1 MRFNNYSRV
10 ILKID
15 VIILPSCAKLI
26 LVFLLAIL
34 HKLLRAA
41 VAVIDKTDHIVKNIN
56 MLNSFQLS
64 GCIYCKFYVKA
75 LIALT
80 WKVQNRTQFR
90 ILFSLP

>member
-15 VIILPSCAKLI
+15 VIILPSCAKFI

-75 LIALT
+75 LVALT
-80 WKVQNRTQFR
+80 
-90 ILFSLP
+90 